1 MASVASARGWNGPE
15 RCALRVDGFLAPSVW
30 RSFPGRPS
38 FGGSPA
44 VGGALPLVPLSA
56 RRASEHDFVGLKPMK
71 RSFLHSLG
79 ILLLIQILWTLP
91 ASSQWITQTNFL
103 KGGWNAVYLHVD
115 ASHATITEVL
125 ADATDVD
132 EVWLWSPP
140 SGEQFFDSPQAPTE
154 SGSQWSKWTR
164 SLGPSSPLQRLIPN
178 SAYYVHVTDSRT
190 EYAWTLKGKPVA
202 PRYQWS
208 GSGLNFIGFSSPS
221 GPMGYERF
229 FLPDPALLESAEI
242 YRSPGGAFGS
252 GNPLRLFDFARTT
265 FTRGEAVW
273 MRVNTGFNRYFGPF
287 EVSLPGSRVI
297 SFGADGTQYS
307 FRLRNQSPTTNT
319 ITLRLIA
326 SETPPTG
333 QTNIVGVPPILVRG
347 AIDPANLLYGA
358 VPLIAGSTDLETR
371 TYSWVLPPKGRPGSD
386 VQIVLGLARDQLSG
400 NPGDLS
406 AGVLQ
411 LTDDEGLM
419 RIDLGVAAVKSSLAG
434 LWVGEAQ
441 VSQVVQYL
449 VNYQRDPV
457 GNPVIKLTETN
468 GVYAVLTTNAV
479 LGPVPRAF
487 PLRLIMHDDGTNS
500 FLMQRVFL
508 GTDISTNPIV
518 ATEQRFIHPD
528 RLGAARRIS
537 AAHLPWSAS
546 NTPWPMTL
554 VSNVYR
560 ASIVT
565 PYDAVG
571 ANPFV
576 HQYHPDH
583 DNLNASF
590 TQSLPRGRESYG
602 ITRTIWLSPQSAATD
617 YLGQT
622 AGSLE
627 RKGIYDETITVEGAG
642 GSSRT
647 FKVVGTFTLNR
658 ISTISQLTR

>member
-1 MASVASARGWNGPE
+1 MFGRLG
-15 RCALRVDGFLAPSVW
+15 RVLAW
-30 RSFPGRPS
+30 
-38 FGGSPA
+38 
-44 VGGALPLVPLSA
+44 
-56 RRASEHDFVGLKPMK
+56 
-71 RSFLHSLG
+71 
-79 ILLLIQILWTLP
+79 IQLLWILP
-91 ASSQWITQTNFL
+91 AGAQWITQTNQL

-115 ASHATITEVL
+115 ASHAPISEVL
-125 ADATDVD
+125 AAATSID

-140 SGEQFFDSPQAPTE
+140 TGEQFFDSPQAPTE

-178 SAYYVHVTDSRT
+178 SAYYVRVNDSRT
-190 EYAWTLKGKPVA
+190 EYAWTVKGKPVA

-229 FLPDPALLESAEI
+229 FLPASALLESAEI

-252 GNPLRLFDFARTT
+252 GNPLRLFDYARTT

-273 MRVNTGFNRYFGPF
+273 MRLNTGFNRYFGPF

-297 SFGADGTQYS
+297 SFGAEGTQYS
-307 FRLRNQSPTTNT
+307 FRLSNQSATTNT

-326 SETPPTG
+326 SETPPSG

-347 AIDPANLLYGA
+347 TIDPATLLYSS
-358 VPLIAGSTDLETR
+358 VRLITDTTDAETDAD
-371 TYSWVLPPKGRPGSD
+371 TGIFTWTLPPKGRPGSD
-386 VQIVLGLARDQLSG
+386 VQVVLGLARDQMLG

-411 LTDDEGLM
+411 LTDDQGLM
-419 RIDLGVAAVKSSLAG
+419 RMDLGVTAVKSSLAG

-508 GTDISTNPIV
+508 GTDITTNPIV
-518 ATEQRFIHPD
+518 AIEQRFLDPD
-528 RLGAARRIS
+528 RLGSARRIS
-537 AAHLPWSAS
+537 AAHLPWSAA

-565 PYDAVG
+565 PYDSVG
-571 ANPFV
+571 VNPFV

-590 TQSLPRGRESYG
+590 TQVLPKGRESYDV
-602 ITRTIWLSPQSAATD
+602 TRTIWLSPQVAPTD

-642 GSSRT
+642 GSTRT
-647 FKVVGTFTLNR
+647 FKVVGTFSLNR
-658 ISTISQLTR
+658 ISSIPTLTR

>member
-1 MASVASARGWNGPE
+1 
-15 RCALRVDGFLAPSVW
+15 
-30 RSFPGRPS
+30 
-38 FGGSPA
+38 
-44 VGGALPLVPLSA
+44 
-56 RRASEHDFVGLKPMK
+56 MK
-71 RSFLHSLG
+71 RSCSPSLG
-79 ILLLIQILWTLP
+79 FLLLIQILWTLP

-125 ADATDVD
+125 AAATDVE

-140 SGEQFFDSPQAPTE
+140 TGEQFFDSPQAPTE
-154 SGSQWSKWTR
+154 SGSQWSNWTR
-164 SLGPSSPLQRLIPN
+164 SLGASSPLQRLIPN
-178 SAYYVHVTDSRT
+178 SAYYVRVNASRT
-190 EYAWTLKGKPVA
+190 DYAWTVKGKPVA

-208 GSGLNFIGFSSPS
+208 SSGLNFIGFATPS

-229 FLPDPALLESAEI
+229 FLPAAALLESAEI
-242 YRSPGGAFGS
+242 YRSLGGAFGS
-252 GNPLRLFDFARTT
+252 GNPLRLFDFARTQ

-287 EVSLPGSRVI
+287 EISLSGSRVI

-307 FRLRNQSPTTNT
+307 LRLRNQSPTTNT

-347 AIDPANLLYGA
+347 TLDPTTLLYSS
-358 VPLIAGSTDLETR
+358 VPLIAGNINLETEI
-371 TYSWVLPPKGRPGSD
+371 YSWTLPPKGKPGSD
-386 VQIVLGLARDQLSG
+386 VQVVLGLARDQLSG
-400 NPGDLS
+400 KPGDLS

-411 LTDDEGLM
+411 LTDDQGLM
-419 RIDLGVAAVKSSLAG
+419 RMDLGVAAVKSSLAG

-457 GNPVIKLTETN
+457 GKPVIKLTNTN

-479 LGPVPRAF
+479 LGSVPRTF

-500 FLMQRVFL
+500 FLLQRVFL
-508 GTDISTNPIV
+508 GSDLTTNPIV
-518 ATEQRFIHPD
+518 ATEQRFLNPE
-528 RLGAARRIS
+528 RLGSAHRIS
-537 AAHLPWSAS
+537 AVHMPWSAS
-546 NTPWPMTL
+546 NTPLPMTL

-560 ASIVT
+560 ASILT

-583 DNLNASF
+583 DNLNATF
-590 TQSLPRGRESYG
+590 TQMLPKGRESYG
-602 ITRTIWLSPQSAATD
+602 ITRTIWLSPQVAATD

-622 AGSLE
+622 VGSLE

-642 GSSRT
+642 ASTRT

-658 ISTISQLTR
+658 ISPISKLTR

>member
-1 MASVASARGWNGPE
+1 MFGRLG
-15 RCALRVDGFLAPSVW
+15 RVLAW
-30 RSFPGRPS
+30 
-38 FGGSPA
+38 
-44 VGGALPLVPLSA
+44 
-56 RRASEHDFVGLKPMK
+56 
-71 RSFLHSLG
+71 
-79 ILLLIQILWTLP
+79 IQLLWILP
-91 ASSQWITQTNFL
+91 AGAQWITQTNQL

-115 ASHATITEVL
+115 ASHAPISEVL
-125 ADATDVD
+125 AAATSID

-140 SGEQFFDSPQAPTE
+140 TGEQFFDSPQAPTE

-178 SAYYVHVTDSRT
+178 SAYYVRVNDSRT
-190 EYAWTLKGKPVA
+190 EYAWTVKGKPVA

-229 FLPDPALLESAEI
+229 FLPASALLESAEI

-252 GNPLRLFDFARTT
+252 GNPLRLFDYARTT

-273 MRVNTGFNRYFGPF
+273 MRLNTGFNRYFGPF

-297 SFGADGTQYS
+297 SFGAEGTQYS
-307 FRLRNQSPTTNT
+307 FRLSNQSATTNT

-326 SETPPTG
+326 SETPPSG

-347 AIDPANLLYGA
+347 TIDPATLLYSS
-358 VPLIAGSTDLETR
+358 VRLITDTTDAETDAD
-371 TYSWVLPPKGRPGSD
+371 TGIFTWTLPPKGRPGSD
-386 VQIVLGLARDQLSG
+386 VQVVLGLARDQMPG
-400 NPGDLS
+400 NTGDLS

-411 LTDDEGLM
+411 LTDDQGLM

-508 GTDISTNPIV
+508 GTDITTNPIV
-518 ATEQRFIHPD
+518 AIEQRFLDPD
-528 RLGAARRIS
+528 RLGSARRIS
-537 AAHLPWSAS
+537 AAHLPWSAA

-565 PYDAVG
+565 PYDSVG
-571 ANPFV
+571 VNPFV

-590 TQSLPRGRESYG
+590 TQVLPKGRESYEV
-602 ITRTIWLSPQSAATD
+602 TRTIWLSPQVAPTD

-642 GSSRT
+642 GSTRT
-647 FKVVGTFTLNR
+647 FKVVGTFSLNR
-658 ISTISQLTR
+658 ISSISTLTR

>member
-1 MASVASARGWNGPE
+1 
-15 RCALRVDGFLAPSVW
+15 
-30 RSFPGRPS
+30 
-38 FGGSPA
+38 
-44 VGGALPLVPLSA
+44 
-56 RRASEHDFVGLKPMK
+56 MK

-125 ADATDVD
+125 ADATDVE

-140 SGEQFFDSPQAPTE
+140 TGEQFFDSPQAPTE

-164 SLGPSSPLQRLIPN
+164 SLGASSPLQRLIPN
-178 SAYYVHVTDSRT
+178 SAYYVRVNASLTDYS
-190 EYAWTLKGKPVA
+190 WTVKGKPVA

-208 GSGLNFIGFSSPS
+208 SSGLNFIGFATPS

-229 FLPDPALLESAEI
+229 FLPAAALLESAEI

-371 TYSWVLPPKGRPGSD
+371 TYSWVLPPKGKPGSD
-386 VQIVLGLARDQLSG
+386 VQVVLGLARDQLLG

-411 LTDDEGLM
+411 FTDDQGLM
-419 RIDLGVAAVKSSLAG
+419 RMDLGVAAVKSSMAG

-457 GNPVIKLTETN
+457 GKPVVKLTEKDGAYAAVSTN
-468 GVYAVLTTNAV
+468 EI
-479 LGPVPRAF
+479 LGSVPRAF

-500 FLMQRVFL
+500 FLLQRVFL
-508 GTDISTNPIV
+508 GSDITTNPIV
-518 ATEQRFIHPD
+518 ATEQRFLDPE

-537 AAHLPWSAS
+537 AVHLPWSAS
-546 NTPWPMTL
+546 NTPLPMTL

-583 DNLNASF
+583 DNLNATF
-590 TQSLPRGRESYG
+590 TQMLPRGRESYG
-602 ITRTIWLSPQSAATD
+602 ITRTIWLSPQVAATD

-622 AGSLE
+622 VGSLE

-642 GSSRT
+642 ASTRT
-647 FKVVGTFTLNR
+647 FKVVGTFKLNR
-658 ISTISQLTR
+658 ISPIATLTR

>member
-1 MASVASARGWNGPE
+1 
-15 RCALRVDGFLAPSVW
+15 
-30 RSFPGRPS
+30 
-38 FGGSPA
+38 
-44 VGGALPLVPLSA
+44 
-56 RRASEHDFVGLKPMK
+56 MK

-91 ASSQWITQTNFL
+91 ASSQWITQNNLL

-115 ASHATITEVL
+115 ASHAPISDVL
-125 ADATDVD
+125 ATATDVD

-140 SGEQFFDSPQAPTE
+140 TGGQFFDNPQAPTE

-164 SLGPSSPLQRLIPN
+164 SLGSSSPLQRLIPN

-202 PRYQWS
+202 PRYRWS

-229 FLPDPALLESAEI
+229 FLPAPALLESAEI

-252 GNPLRLFDFARTT
+252 GNPLRLSDFARTT

-273 MRVNTGFNRYFGPF
+273 MRLNTGFNRYFGPF

-297 SFGADGTQYS
+297 SFGAEGTQYS
-307 FRLRNQSPTTNT
+307 FRLSNQSATTNT
-319 ITLRLIA
+319 VTLRLIA
-326 SETPPTG
+326 SETPPSG

-347 AIDPANLLYGA
+347 TIDPATLLYGS
-358 VPLIAGSTDLETR
+358 VPLIAGNTDLKKG
-371 TYSWVLPPKGRPGSD
+371 TYSWTLPPKGKPGSD
-386 VQIVLGLARDQLSG
+386 VQVVLGLARDQLSG

-411 LTDDEGLM
+411 LTDDQGLM

-441 VSQVVQYL
+441 ISQVVQYL

-487 PLRLIMHDDGTNS
+487 PLRLIMHDDGINS
-500 FLMQRVFL
+500 YLMQRVFL
-508 GTDISTNPIV
+508 GSDITTNPIV

-528 RLGAARRIS
+528 RLGEARRIS

-554 VSNVYR
+554 VDNVYR
-560 ASIVT
+560 ASVVT

-590 TQSLPRGRESYG
+590 TQSLPKGRESYG
-602 ITRTIWLSPQSAATD
+602 ITRTIWLSPQVAATD

-622 AGSLE
+622 SGSLE
-627 RKGIYDETITVEGAG
+627 RKGIYDETITVEGTG

-647 FKVVGTFTLNR
+647 FKVVGTFSLNR
-658 ISTISQLTR
+658 ISSISTLTR

>member
-1 MASVASARGWNGPE
+1 MIPVSRMFGRLG
-15 RCALRVDGFLAPSVW
+15 RVLAW
-30 RSFPGRPS
+30 
-38 FGGSPA
+38 
-44 VGGALPLVPLSA
+44 
-56 RRASEHDFVGLKPMK
+56 
-71 RSFLHSLG
+71 
-79 ILLLIQILWTLP
+79 IQLLWILP
-91 ASSQWITQTNFL
+91 AGAQWITQTNQL

-115 ASHATITEVL
+115 ASHAPISDVL
-125 ADATDVD
+125 AAATDVE
-132 EVWLWSPP
+132 EVWLWSPS

-178 SAYYVHVTDSRT
+178 SAYYVRVSDSRT
-190 EYAWTLKGKPVA
+190 EYAWTVKGKPVA

-229 FLPDPALLESAEI
+229 FLPASALLESAEI

-252 GNPLRLFDFARTT
+252 GNPLRLFDYARTT

-273 MRVNTGFNRYFGPF
+273 MRLNTGFNRYFGPF

-297 SFGADGTQYS
+297 SFGAEGTQYS
-307 FRLRNQSPTTNT
+307 FRLSNQSATTNT

-326 SETPPTG
+326 SETPPSG
-333 QTNIVGVPPILVRG
+333 QTNIVGVPPILVRDT
-347 AIDPANLLYGA
+347 IDPTTLLYSSA
-358 VPLIAGSTDLETR
+358 PLIAGNTNLETGI
-371 TYSWVLPPKGRPGSD
+371 YSWVLPPKGRPGSD
-386 VQIVLGLARDQLSG
+386 VQVVLGLARDQMPG
-400 NPGDLS
+400 NTGDLS

-411 LTDDEGLM
+411 LTDDQGLM

-508 GTDISTNPIV
+508 GTDITTNPIV
-518 ATEQRFIHPD
+518 ATEQRFIDPD

-560 ASIVT
+560 ASVVT

-571 ANPFV
+571 SNPFV

-590 TQSLPRGRESYG
+590 TQSLPKGRESYG

-647 FKVVGTFTLNR
+647 FKVVGTFSLNR
-658 ISTISQLTR
+658 ISSISTLTR

>member
-1 MASVASARGWNGPE
+1 MK
-15 RCALRVDGFLAPSVW
+15 PSI
-30 RSFPGRPS
+30 
-38 FGGSPA
+38 SP
-44 VGGALPLVPLSA
+44 
-56 RRASEHDFVGLKPMK
+56 
-71 RSFLHSLG
+71 SLG
-79 ILLLIQILWTLP
+79 VLLLIQILWILP
-91 ASSQWITQTNFL
+91 ASSQWITQTNLL

-115 ASHATITEVL
+115 ASHAPISEVL
-125 ADATDVD
+125 SAATDVD

-164 SLGPSSPLQRLIPN
+164 SLGASSPLQRLIPN
-178 SAYYVHVTDSRT
+178 SAYYVHVTDSKT
-190 EYAWTLKGKPVA
+190 DYAWAVKGKPVA

-208 GSGLNFIGFSSPS
+208 SSGLNFIGFSTPS

-229 FLPDPALLESAEI
+229 FLPAPALTESSEI
-242 YRSPGGAFGS
+242 YRSPGGAFGT

-265 FTRGEAVW
+265 FNRGEAVW

-287 EVSLPGSRVI
+287 EISLPGSRVI
-297 SFGADGTQYS
+297 SFGSEGTQYS
-307 FRLRNQSPTTNT
+307 FRLRNQSATTNV

-326 SETPPTG
+326 SETPPSG
-333 QTNIVGVPPILVRG
+333 QTNIVGAPPILVRG
-347 AIDPANLLYGA
+347 TLDPATLLYSSA
-358 VPLIAGSTDLETR
+358 SLIAGTTDSQNG
-371 TYSWVLPPKGRPGSD
+371 TYSWTLPPKGKPGSD
-386 VQIVLGLARDQLSG
+386 VQVVLGLARDQLLG

-406 AGVLQ
+406 AGVIQ
-411 LTDDEGLM
+411 LTDDQGLM
-419 RIDLGVAAVKSSLAG
+419 RVDLGVTAVKSSLAG

-449 VNYQRDPV
+449 GVYQRDPV
-457 GNPVIKLTETN
+457 GKPVIKLTETN
-468 GVYAVLTTNAV
+468 GVYVALTTNAI

-500 FLMQRVFL
+500 VLLQRVFL
-508 GTDISTNPIV
+508 GSDITTNPIV
-518 ATEQRFIHPD
+518 ATEQRFLDPE

-537 AAHLPWSAS
+537 AAHMPWSAS
-546 NTPWPMTL
+546 NTPLPMTL

-571 ANPFV
+571 VNPFV

-590 TQSLPRGRESYG
+590 TQILPKGRESYG
-602 ITRTIWLSPQSAATD
+602 ITRTIWLSPQVAATD

-658 ISTISQLTR
+658 ISTISKLTR

>member
-1 MASVASARGWNGPE
+1 MIPVSRMFGRLG
-15 RCALRVDGFLAPSVW
+15 RVLAW
-30 RSFPGRPS
+30 
-38 FGGSPA
+38 
-44 VGGALPLVPLSA
+44 
-56 RRASEHDFVGLKPMK
+56 
-71 RSFLHSLG
+71 
-79 ILLLIQILWTLP
+79 IQLLWILP
-91 ASSQWITQTNFL
+91 AGAQWITQTNQL

-115 ASHATITEVL
+115 ASHAPISEVL
-125 ADATDVD
+125 AAATSID

-140 SGEQFFDSPQAPTE
+140 TGEQFFDSPQAPTE

-178 SAYYVHVTDSRT
+178 SAYYVRVNDSRT
-190 EYAWTLKGKPVA
+190 EYAWTVKGKPVA

-229 FLPDPALLESAEI
+229 FLPASALLESAEI

-252 GNPLRLFDFARTT
+252 GNPLRLFDYARTT

-273 MRVNTGFNRYFGPF
+273 MRLNTGFNRYFGPF

-297 SFGADGTQYS
+297 SFGAEGTQYS
-307 FRLRNQSPTTNT
+307 FRLSNQSATTNT

-326 SETPPTG
+326 SETPPSG

-347 AIDPANLLYGA
+347 SINPATLLYSS
-358 VPLIAGSTDLETR
+358 VRLIADTTDAETDAD
-371 TYSWVLPPKGRPGSD
+371 TGIFTWTLPPKGRPGSD
-386 VQIVLGLARDQLSG
+386 VQVVLGLARDQMPG
-400 NPGDLS
+400 NTGDLS

-411 LTDDEGLM
+411 LTDDQGLM

-457 GNPVIKLTETN
+457 GKPVIKLTETN

-508 GTDISTNPIV
+508 GTDITTNPIV
-518 ATEQRFIHPD
+518 ATEQRFIDPD

-560 ASIVT
+560 VSVVT

-571 ANPFV
+571 SNPFV

-590 TQSLPRGRESYG
+590 TQSLPKGRESYG

-647 FKVVGTFTLNR
+647 FKVVGTFSLNR
-658 ISTISQLTR
+658 ISSISTLTR

>member
-1 MASVASARGWNGPE
+1 
-15 RCALRVDGFLAPSVW
+15 
-30 RSFPGRPS
+30 
-38 FGGSPA
+38 
-44 VGGALPLVPLSA
+44 
-56 RRASEHDFVGLKPMK
+56 MK
-71 RSFLHSLG
+71 RSFSPSLG
-79 ILLLIQILWTLP
+79 FLLLIQILWTLP
-91 ASSQWITQTNFL
+91 ASAQWITQTNLL

-115 ASHATITEVL
+115 ASHAPISEVL
-125 ADATDVD
+125 EAATDVE

-178 SAYYVHVTDSRT
+178 SAYYVRVNASRT
-190 EYAWTLKGKPVA
+190 DYAWTIKGKPVA

-208 GSGLNFIGFSSPS
+208 SSGLNFIGFAAPS

-229 FLPDPALLESAEI
+229 FLPAPALTESSEI
-242 YRSPGGAFGS
+242 YRSPGGNFGA

-273 MRVNTGFNRYFGPF
+273 MRVDKGFNRYFGPF

-326 SETPPTG
+326 SENPPTG
-333 QTNIVGVPPILVRG
+333 QTNIVGAPPILVRG
-347 AIDPANLLYGA
+347 ILDPATLLYSS
-358 VPLIAGSTDLETR
+358 VPLIAGNTNLETGII
-371 TYSWVLPPKGRPGSD
+371 SWTLPPKGRPGSD
-386 VQIVLGLARDQLSG
+386 IQVVLGLARDQLLG
-400 NPGDLS
+400 DPGDLS

-411 LTDDEGLM
+411 LTDDQGLM
-419 RIDLGVAAVKSSLAG
+419 RIDLGVAAVKGSLAG

-457 GNPVIKLTETN
+457 GKPIIKLTEKDGAYAAMSTN
-468 GVYAVLTTNAV
+468 EI
-479 LGPVPRAF
+479 LGSVPRAF
-487 PLRLIMHDDGTNS
+487 PIRLIMHDDGTNS
-500 FLMQRVFL
+500 FLLQRVFL
-508 GTDISTNPIV
+508 GSDITTNSIV
-518 ATEQRFIHPD
+518 ATEQQFLDPE
-528 RLGAARRIS
+528 RLAAARRIS
-537 AAHLPWSAS
+537 AVHLPWSAT

-560 ASIVT
+560 ASVVT
-565 PYDAVG
+565 PHDSVG
-571 ANPFV
+571 VNPFI

-590 TQSLPRGRESYG
+590 TQSLPKGRESYG
-602 ITRTIWLSPQSAATD
+602 ITRTIWLSPQAPATD

-622 AGSLE
+622 VGSLE

-642 GSSRT
+642 ASTRT

-658 ISTISQLTR
+658 ISPIAKLTR

>member
-1 MASVASARGWNGPE
+1 MVS
-15 RCALRVDGFLAPSVW
+15 
-30 RSFPGRPS
+30 
-38 FGGSPA
+38 
-44 VGGALPLVPLSA
+44 LPA
-56 RRASEHDFVGLKPMK
+56 RRASEHAFVGLHPMK
-71 RSFLHSLG
+71 RSISPSLG
-79 ILLLIQILWTLP
+79 FFLLIQILWILP
-91 ASSQWITQTNFL
+91 ASSQWITQTNLL

-115 ASHATITEVL
+115 ASHAPISEVL
-125 ADATDVD
+125 AAATDVE
-132 EVWLWSPP
+132 EVGLWTPP

-164 SLGPSSPLQRLIPN
+164 SLGASSPLQRLIPN
-178 SAYYVHVTDSRT
+178 SAYYVRVNASRT
-190 EYAWTLKGKPVA
+190 DYAWAVKGRPVA

-208 GSGLNFIGFSSPS
+208 SSGLNFIGFSTPS

-229 FLPDPALLESAEI
+229 FLPSPALLESSEI
-242 YRSPGGAFGS
+242 YRSPGGAFGT

-273 MRVNTGFNRYFGPF
+273 MRVNAGFNRYFGPF

-297 SFGADGTQYS
+297 SFGAEGTQYS
-307 FRLRNQSPTTNT
+307 FRLRNQSATTNV

-333 QTNIVGVPPILVRG
+333 QTNIVGAPPILVRG
-347 AIDPANLLYGA
+347 TLDPATSLYSSA
-358 VPLIAGSTDLETR
+358 PLIAGSTTLGNGTF
-371 TYSWVLPPKGRPGSD
+371 SWTLPPKGRPGSD
-386 VQIVLGLARDQLSG
+386 VQVVLGLARDQMLG
-400 NPGDLS
+400 NAGDLS

-411 LTDDEGLM
+411 LSDDQGLM
-419 RIDLGVAAVKSSLAG
+419 RIDLGVAAVKGSLAG

-441 VSQVVQYL
+441 VSEVVQYL

-457 GNPVIKLTETN
+457 GRPVIRLTEKDGAYTIS
-468 GVYAVLTTNAV
+468 TTNAI

-487 PLRLIMHDDGTNS
+487 PLRLIMHDNGTNS
-500 FLMQRVFL
+500 VLLQRVFL
-508 GTDISTNPIV
+508 GTDSTTNPIV
-518 ATEQRFIHPD
+518 ATEQRFLDPN
-528 RLGAARRIS
+528 RLGSARRIS

-546 NTPWPMTL
+546 NGSWPMTL

-560 ASIVT
+560 ASVVT
-565 PYDAVG
+565 PHDSVG
-571 ANPFV
+571 VNPFI

-590 TQSLPRGRESYG
+590 TQVLPRGRESYG
-602 ITRTIWLSPQSAATD
+602 ITRTIWLSPQVPPTD

-658 ISTISQLTR
+658 ISSISQLTR

>member
-1 MASVASARGWNGPE
+1 MIPVSRMFGRLG
-15 RCALRVDGFLAPSVW
+15 RVLAW
-30 RSFPGRPS
+30 
-38 FGGSPA
+38 
-44 VGGALPLVPLSA
+44 
-56 RRASEHDFVGLKPMK
+56 
-71 RSFLHSLG
+71 
-79 ILLLIQILWTLP
+79 IQLLWILP
-91 ASSQWITQTNFL
+91 AGAQWITQTNQL

-115 ASHATITEVL
+115 ASHAPISEVL
-125 ADATDVD
+125 AAATSID

-140 SGEQFFDSPQAPTE
+140 TGEQFFDSPQAPTE

-178 SAYYVHVTDSRT
+178 SAYYVRVNDSRT
-190 EYAWTLKGKPVA
+190 EYAWTVKGKPVA

-229 FLPDPALLESAEI
+229 FLPASALLESAEI

-252 GNPLRLFDFARTT
+252 GNPLRLFDYARTT

-273 MRVNTGFNRYFGPF
+273 MRLNTGFNRYFGPF

-297 SFGADGTQYS
+297 SFGAEGTQYS
-307 FRLRNQSPTTNT
+307 FRLSNQSATTNT

-326 SETPPTG
+326 SETPPSG

-347 AIDPANLLYGA
+347 TIDPATLLYSS
-358 VPLIAGSTDLETR
+358 VRLITDTTDAETDAD
-371 TYSWVLPPKGRPGSD
+371 TGIFTWTLPPKGRPGSD
-386 VQIVLGLARDQLSG
+386 VQVVLGLARDQMPG
-400 NPGDLS
+400 NTGDLS

-411 LTDDEGLM
+411 LTDDQGLM

-508 GTDISTNPIV
+508 GTDITTNPIV
-518 ATEQRFIHPD
+518 AIEQRFLDPD
-528 RLGAARRIS
+528 RLGSARRIS
-537 AAHLPWSAS
+537 AAHLPWSAA

-565 PYDAVG
+565 PYDSVG
-571 ANPFV
+571 VNPFV

-590 TQSLPRGRESYG
+590 TQVLPKGRESYDV
-602 ITRTIWLSPQSAATD
+602 TRTIWLSPQVAPTD

-642 GSSRT
+642 GSTRT
-647 FKVVGTFTLNR
+647 FKVVGTFSLNR
-658 ISTISQLTR
+658 ISSISTLTR

>member
-1 MASVASARGWNGPE
+1 MFGRLG
-15 RCALRVDGFLAPSVW
+15 RVLAW
-30 RSFPGRPS
+30 
-38 FGGSPA
+38 
-44 VGGALPLVPLSA
+44 
-56 RRASEHDFVGLKPMK
+56 
-71 RSFLHSLG
+71 
-79 ILLLIQILWTLP
+79 IQLLWILP
-91 ASSQWITQTNFL
+91 AGAQWITQTNQL

-115 ASHATITEVL
+115 ASHAPISEVL
-125 ADATDVD
+125 AAATSID

-140 SGEQFFDSPQAPTE
+140 TGEQFFDSPQAPTE

-178 SAYYVHVTDSRT
+178 SAYYVRVNDSRT
-190 EYAWTLKGKPVA
+190 EYAWTVKGKPVA

-229 FLPDPALLESAEI
+229 FLPASALLESAEI

-252 GNPLRLFDFARTT
+252 GNPLRLFDYARTT

-273 MRVNTGFNRYFGPF
+273 MRLNTGFNRYFGPF

-297 SFGADGTQYS
+297 SFGAEGTQYS
-307 FRLRNQSPTTNT
+307 FRLSNQSATTNT

-326 SETPPTG
+326 SETPPSG

-347 AIDPANLLYGA
+347 TIDPATLLYSS
-358 VPLIAGSTDLETR
+358 VRLITDTTDAETDAD
-371 TYSWVLPPKGRPGSD
+371 TGIFTWTLPPKGRPGSD
-386 VQIVLGLARDQLSG
+386 VQVVLGLARDQMLG

-411 LTDDEGLM
+411 LTDDQGLM

-508 GTDISTNPIV
+508 GTDITTNPIV
-518 ATEQRFIHPD
+518 AIEQRFLDPD
-528 RLGAARRIS
+528 RLGSARRIS
-537 AAHLPWSAS
+537 AAHLPWSAA

-565 PYDAVG
+565 PYDSVG
-571 ANPFV
+571 VNPFV

-590 TQSLPRGRESYG
+590 TQVLPKGRESYDV
-602 ITRTIWLSPQSAATD
+602 TRTIWLSPQVAPTD

-642 GSSRT
+642 GSTRT
-647 FKVVGTFTLNR
+647 FKVVGTFSLNR
-658 ISTISQLTR
+658 ISSIPTLTR

>member
-1 MASVASARGWNGPE
+1 
-15 RCALRVDGFLAPSVW
+15 
-30 RSFPGRPS
+30 
-38 FGGSPA
+38 
-44 VGGALPLVPLSA
+44 LVPLSA
-56 RRASEHDFVGLKPMK
+56 RRASEHDFVGLHPMK
-71 RSFLHSLG
+71 PSISPSLG
-79 ILLLIQILWTLP
+79 VLLLIQILWILP
-91 ASSQWITQTNFL
+91 ASSQWITQTNLL

-115 ASHATITEVL
+115 ASHAPISEVL
-125 ADATDVD
+125 SAATDVD

-164 SLGPSSPLQRLIPN
+164 SLGASSPLQRLIPN
-178 SAYYVHVTDSRT
+178 SAYYVHVTDSKT
-190 EYAWTLKGKPVA
+190 DYAWAVKGKPVA

-208 GSGLNFIGFSSPS
+208 SSGLNFIGFSTPS

-229 FLPDPALLESAEI
+229 FLPAPALTESSEI
-242 YRSPGGAFGS
+242 YRSPGGAFGT

-265 FTRGEAVW
+265 FNRGEAVW

-287 EVSLPGSRVI
+287 EISLPGSRVI
-297 SFGADGTQYS
+297 SFGSEGTQYS
-307 FRLRNQSPTTNT
+307 FRLRNQSATTNV

-326 SETPPTG
+326 SETPPSG
-333 QTNIVGVPPILVRG
+333 QTNIVGAPPILVRG
-347 AIDPANLLYGA
+347 TLDPATLLYSS
-358 VPLIAGSTDLETR
+358 VPLIADTPNSDTGTFTW
-371 TYSWVLPPKGRPGSD
+371 TLPPKGKPGSD
-386 VQIVLGLARDQLSG
+386 VQVVLGLARDQMLG
-400 NPGDLS
+400 NPGELS

-411 LTDDEGLM
+411 LTDDQGLM
-419 RIDLGVAAVKSSLAG
+419 RIDLGVAAVKGSLAG

-449 VNYQRDPV
+449 VNFERDPV
-457 GNPVIKLTETN
+457 GKPVIKLTEKD
-468 GVYAVLTTNAV
+468 GAYAALSTNAI
-479 LGPVPRAF
+479 LGSVPRAF

-500 FLMQRVFL
+500 VLLQRVFL
-508 GTDISTNPIV
+508 GSDITTNPIV
-518 ATEQRFIHPD
+518 ATEQRFLDPD
-528 RLGAARRIS
+528 RLGSARRIS
-537 AAHLPWSAS
+537 AAHLPWSAA
-546 NTPWPMTL
+546 NTPWPL
-554 VSNVYR
+554 ILESNVYR

-565 PYDAVG
+565 PYDSVG
-571 ANPFV
+571 VNPFV

-590 TQSLPRGRESYG
+590 TQILPKGRESYG
-602 ITRTIWLSPQSAATD
+602 ITRTIWLSPQVAATD

-658 ISTISQLTR
+658 ISTISKLTR

>member
-1 MASVASARGWNGPE
+1 
-15 RCALRVDGFLAPSVW
+15 
-30 RSFPGRPS
+30 
-38 FGGSPA
+38 
-44 VGGALPLVPLSA
+44 
-56 RRASEHDFVGLKPMK
+56 
-71 RSFLHSLG
+71 
-79 ILLLIQILWTLP
+79 
-91 ASSQWITQTNFL
+91 
-103 KGGWNAVYLHVD
+103 
-115 ASHATITEVL
+115 
-125 ADATDVD
+125 
-132 EVWLWSPP
+132 
-140 SGEQFFDSPQAPTE
+140 
-154 SGSQWSKWTR
+154 
-164 SLGPSSPLQRLIPN
+164 
-178 SAYYVHVTDSRT
+178 
-190 EYAWTLKGKPVA
+190 
-202 PRYQWS
+202 
-208 GSGLNFIGFSSPS
+208 
-221 GPMGYERF
+221 MGYERF
-229 FLPDPALLESAEI
+229 FLPASALLESAEI

-252 GNPLRLFDFARTT
+252 GNPLRLFDYARTT

-273 MRVNTGFNRYFGPF
+273 MRLNTGFNRYFGPF

-297 SFGADGTQYS
+297 SFGAEGTQYS
-307 FRLRNQSPTTNT
+307 FRLSNQSATTNT

-326 SETPPTG
+326 SETPPSG

-347 AIDPANLLYGA
+347 SINPATLLYSS
-358 VPLIAGSTDLETR
+358 VRLIADTTDAETDAD
-371 TYSWVLPPKGRPGSD
+371 TGIFTWTLPPKGRPGSD
-386 VQIVLGLARDQLSG
+386 VQVVLGLARDQMPG
-400 NPGDLS
+400 NTGDLS

-411 LTDDEGLM
+411 LTDDQGLM

-508 GTDISTNPIV
+508 GTDITTNPIV
-518 ATEQRFIHPD
+518 ATEQRFIDPD

-560 ASIVT
+560 VSVVT

-571 ANPFV
+571 SNPFV

-590 TQSLPRGRESYG
+590 TQSLPKGRESYG

-647 FKVVGTFTLNR
+647 FKVVGTFSLNR
-658 ISTISQLTR
+658 ISSISTLTR